1 MDPITSIQDSI
12 DNFSLAAFTA
22 LREVRDV
29 SLNDIAMSE
38 RADAARQASDL
49 ARRAGRAKG
58 GGSGGGS
65 GGGGERGG
73 KRTRGEVQLTAEEEE
88 ARDAE
93 LADRVA
99 ADVLAAHDK
108 IVFAVNSLPFKD
120 STLFGEVENLRAL
133 QEEILETEE
142 KIKEREREGR
152 EVLEL
157 VRATVKREAKRK
169 IEEGGASGKL
179 TASK

>member
-49 ARRAGRAKG
+49 ARRAGRAK
-58 GGSGGGS
+58 GGGS